1 MDLRTVMKQ
10 KWIIVGKS
18 ELKSQGKIFGGTRY
32 TQKNIKL
39 YSKFKN
45 IFSLFE
51 LDLSKFWHFWSTTW
65 FLRIGKILNWNNNI
79 LSKKIIFEIIF
90 GVNTVNVTRVYV
102 YYLKQCF
109 FQVCRQIFSLV
120 TLTHFYQLLSIFFW
134 KMRNTGN
141 VVWRSPVV
149 GGWQRCDCSQN
160 IVIKSRNISF

>member
-1 MDLRTVMKQ
+1 VVLNLFWLAAHFSSEIFFGTPKTKKIMKITSKNFCFCIYLLGFENCHETKMNNSRQ
-10 KWIIVGKS
+10 KWVKVTGENIW
-18 ELKSQGKIFGGTRY
+18 RH

-39 YSKFKN
+39 YSKFSN

-79 LSKKIIFEIIF
+79 LPKKIIFEIIF

-109 FQVCRQIFSLV
+109 S
-120 TLTHFYQLLSIFFW
+120 
-134 KMRNTGN
+134 TG
-141 VVWRSPVV
+141 VPGVSS
-149 GGWQRCDCSQN
+149 RCAA
-160 IVIKSRNISF
+160 KYFPLWL